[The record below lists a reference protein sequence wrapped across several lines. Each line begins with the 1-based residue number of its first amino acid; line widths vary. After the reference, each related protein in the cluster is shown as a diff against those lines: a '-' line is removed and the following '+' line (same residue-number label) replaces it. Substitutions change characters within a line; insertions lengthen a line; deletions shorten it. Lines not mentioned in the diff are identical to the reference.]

1 MEFVPMNLELFG
13 LPVAS
18 ARTATPVLLC
28 SRVRTPSL
36 PLMVPIDGALPVL
49 WLQSNTSLEHL
60 PFDGAKTFELADQ
73 QVAEDSATLTAEHLF
88 QSAHKLMVA
97 GKFAMADRCLQKAL
111 QLHSTSPSNSVQ
123 SRPTVAWLVLATN
136 ALLKQDLDSC
146 ETWLKQAER
155 TMHGKNLNVESPEF
169 QRTAGDLF
177 AIKACLIAQTRNRTK
192 AETFLTH
199 ALACH
204 IKAGANFSTAL
215 DLILQARLRLLD
227 CHLKEAELLLAQ
239 AEMTLERCLDNSLS
253 EVERLRQAIQ
263 SDRQIIRDRQRVLMV
278 AESN

>member
-1 MEFVPMNLELFG
+1 MNFELFG

-18 ARTATPVLLC
+18 PPTATPALLC

-36 PLMVPIDGALPVL
+36 PSTIPIDGALPVL
-49 WLQSNTSLEHL
+49 WFQSNTPLEHL
-60 PFDGAKTFELADQ
+60 PFADATTFELADQ

-88 QSAHKLMVA
+88 LSAHKLMAA

-111 QLHSTSPSNSVQ
+111 QLHSTSPSTSAQ
-123 SRPTVAWLVLATN
+123 SRPTIAWLVLATN
-136 ALLKQDLDSC
+136 SLLKQDLDSC

-155 TMHGKNLNVESPEF
+155 TMHGKDLNVESPEF
-169 QRTAGDLF
+169 QQAAGDLF
-177 AIKACLIAQTRNRTK
+177 AIQACLIAQTRNRTK

-215 DLILQARLRLLD
+215 DLILQARLRLLNRN
-227 CHLKEAELLLAQ
+227 LKEAELLLAQ
-239 AEMTLERCLDNSLS
+239 AEMTLERCLDSSLS

-263 SDRQIIRDRQRVLMV
+263 SDRQIVRDRQRVLMV

>member
-1 MEFVPMNLELFG
+1 MNLELFG

-36 PLMVPIDGALPVL
+36 PPMVPIDGALTVL

-60 PFDGAKTFELADQ
+60 PFDGACTVLADQ

-88 QSAHKLMVA
+88 LSAHKLMVA

-146 ETWLKQAER
+146 ETWLRQAER
-155 TMHGKNLNVESPEF
+155 TMHGKDLNVESPEF
-169 QRTAGDLF
+169 QWAAGDLF
-177 AIKACLIAQTRNRTK
+177 AIKACLIAQTRNRIK

-204 IKAGANFSTAL
+204 IKAGANFSTSL

-227 CHLKEAELLLAQ
+227 RNLKEAELLLAQ

-263 SDRQIIRDRQRVLMV
+263 SDRQIIRNRQRVLMV

>member
-1 MEFVPMNLELFG
+1 
-13 LPVAS
+13 
-18 ARTATPVLLC
+18 
-28 SRVRTPSL
+28 
-36 PLMVPIDGALPVL
+36 MVPIDGALTVL

-60 PFDGAKTFELADQ
+60 PFDGACTVLADQ

-88 QSAHKLMVA
+88 LSAHKLMVA

-146 ETWLKQAER
+146 ETWLRQAER
-155 TMHGKNLNVESPEF
+155 TMHGKDLNVESPEF
-169 QRTAGDLF
+169 QWAAGDLF
-177 AIKACLIAQTRNRTK
+177 AIKACLIAQTRNRIK

-204 IKAGANFSTAL
+204 IKAGANFSTSL

-227 CHLKEAELLLAQ
+227 RNLKEAELLLAQ

>member
-1 MEFVPMNLELFG
+1 MNFELFG
-13 LPVAS
+13 LPVACPH
-18 ARTATPVLLC
+18 TATPVLLC

-36 PLMVPIDGALPVL
+36 PSTIPIDGALPVL
-49 WLQSNTSLEHL
+49 WFQSNTSLEHL
-60 PFDGAKTFELADQ
+60 PFTDAHTIELADQ
-73 QVAEDSATLTAEHLF
+73 QVAANSPRLTAEHLF
-88 QSAHKLMVA
+88 LSAHRLMAA

-111 QLHSTSPSNSVQ
+111 QLHSATTSNSVQ
-123 SRPTVAWLVLATN
+123 TRPSIAWLVLATN

-155 TMHGKNLNVESPEF
+155 TLHGKDLNVESPEF
-169 QRTAGDLF
+169 QRSAGDLF

-204 IKAGANFSTAL
+204 IKAGSDFSTAQ

-227 CHLKEAELLLAQ
+227 RNLKEAELLLAQ
-239 AEMTLERCLDNSLS
+239 SEMTLERCLDSSLS
-253 EVERLRQAIQ
+253 DVERLRQAIQ
-263 SDRQIIRDRQRVLMV
+263 SDRQAISSRQRVLMV